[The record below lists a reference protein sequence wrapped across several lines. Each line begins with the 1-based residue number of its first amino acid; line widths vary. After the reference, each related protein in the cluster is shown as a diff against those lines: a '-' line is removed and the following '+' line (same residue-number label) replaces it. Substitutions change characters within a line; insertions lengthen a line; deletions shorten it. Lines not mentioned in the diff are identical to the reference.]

1 MVIQKIFSPDT
12 VSLIKILGRNDRGE
26 IYAQYTFLSIGNIL
40 RERLWLKTQSAI
52 LTSATLQVGESF
64 GYIQKTLGCEQFKT
78 LELASDFDY
87 SKQALVFLPSDIGD
101 IRNSETRKQANQ
113 FIFDLV
119 KIVWGRTLCL
129 FTSFAAMKETVVQ
142 IYSNMKE
149 IGIDLLTQWMS
160 GAKQKLLESFKKNA
174 AKSVLF
180 GTDSFWEWV
189 DIPGSDVE
197 LLVIHKFPFM
207 VPTDPVFQARAKL
220 FTDSFLEYSVPAMIL
235 KLKQWIGRLIRTKT
249 DKGIIVILDRRI
261 DSRWWQLVRESF
273 PAGIPVRSGISSD
286 FLKLLSS
293 KR

>member
-119 KIVWGRTLCL
+119 KIV
-129 FTSFAAMKETVVQ
+129 
-142 IYSNMKE
+142 
-149 IGIDLLTQWMS
+149 
-160 GAKQKLLESFKKNA
+160 
-174 AKSVLF
+174 
-180 GTDSFWEWV
+180 
-189 DIPGSDVE
+189 
-197 LLVIHKFPFM
+197 
-207 VPTDPVFQARAKL
+207 
-220 FTDSFLEYSVPAMIL
+220 
-235 KLKQWIGRLIRTKT
+235 
-249 DKGIIVILDRRI
+249 
-261 DSRWWQLVRESF
+261 
-273 PAGIPVRSGISSD
+273 
-286 FLKLLSS
+286 
-293 KR
+293 